1 MQCNGLRNV
10 SFSFLFYIFTST
22 FCAQKKCHT
31 KFVLTFSYIL
41 RRGKYQIICLI
52 TSLMYK
58 LDTLL
63 LKQTKLPVLDITGF
77 FFRVHTQVKVLALTF
92 NWVRMRKKKPVI
104 SNTADSF
111 VAIVTVSYTLINCHN
126 IYLLFYF

>member
-1 MQCNGLRNV
+1 MFCNVTAYAMLVLV
-10 SFSFLFYIFTST
+10 SCFTFLLAGFVHK
-22 FCAQKKCHT
+22 KKCHT

-92 NWVRMRKKKPVI
+92 N
-104 SNTADSF
+104 
-111 VAIVTVSYTLINCHN
+111 
-126 IYLLFYF
+126 